1 MSKLDISAASDT
13 AAAWASESNAYVCTT
28 VLKGGLDAVE
38 KKELSG
44 AYTTAAQPVVSLQ
57 IAKQGYRLAK
67 WLDAVAAAQP

>member
-1 MSKLDISAASDT
+1 MMVGAA
-13 AAAWASESNAYVCTT
+13 ESNAYVCTT
-28 VLKGGLDAVE
+28 VLEGGLGTVE
-38 KKELSG
+38 KQELSG